1 MTLEPQNIQAMEP
14 SARVRM
20 LAEMSADKIHVDGSI
35 PIKRYLRSGKEMIK
49 MANVYFEEE
58 DWERSF
64 MLYNKYITLFVEKLP
79 KHHPDY
85 KTINIADLKANKK
98 TIKAAFPRAEETKVR
113 VKEKYQAEYGR
124 WLAEEKKRKDEE
136 ARLEEEARRREEE
149 ERLQRE
155 REAAMGE
162 EERQRLR
169 MERERQSLEEQQKI
183 LQQQKEAV
191 LEEQRRAQLALEEEE
206 RRQRALEE
214 ERQARIAAGQRNDQ
228 VKGDITPDR
237 GPVIA
242 PQRPSAPSA
251 PSVDRSLKVDR
262 STKPS
267 HMTGSGATLTAQKT
281 NKYGFRTVMVPDDA
295 TIKFMQLA
303 EPYTSR
309 NVEFCGILAGRLAQH
324 AFTITHI
331 VIPKQEGTSDS
342 CTALN
347 EEDMFDVMDNNDLIT
362 LGWIHTHPSQT
373 AFLSSVDLH
382 THCPYQ
388 IMLPEALAI
397 VCAPKHKEIGFFSL
411 TPHHGLQFVSKCNQR
426 GFHDHPK
433 HPPLFESSE
442 HCEIIKDIRIQIID
456 LR

>member
-1 MTLEPQNIQAMEP
+1 MALEAQVLEPA
-14 SARVRM
+14 ARVRK
-20 LAEMSADKIHVDGSI
+20 LAEHSAEMIHVDSCV
-35 PIKRYLRSGKEMIK
+35 PIKRYFRSGKEMIK
-49 MANVYFEEE
+49 MANIYFEEE

-64 MLYNKYITLFVEKLP
+64 VLYNKYITLFVEKLP
-79 KHHPDY
+79 QQHPEYNQSRTQDI
-85 KTINIADLKANKK
+85 KESKK
-98 TIKAAFPRAEETKVR
+98 TVKGAFPKAEETKLK
-113 VKEKYQAEYGR
+113 VKEKYTAEYEK
-124 WLAEEKKRKDEE
+124 WLSEEKKRKDEE

-162 EERQRLR
+162 EERQTLR
-169 MERERQSLEEQQKI
+169 MERERQSLEEQQRI
-183 LQQQKEAV
+183 LEQQRAAI
-191 LEEQRRAQLALEEEE
+191 LEEQRREQLALEEEKRCWNLAGKE
-206 RRQRALEE
+206 QRRIDAEP
-214 ERQARIAAGQRNDQ
+214 RNNQ
-228 VKGDITPDR
+228 TEGDVTGNR
-237 GPVIA
+237 EPVIA
-242 PQRPSAPSA
+242 PPRPSAPT
-251 PSVDRSLKVDR
+251 VDRSLKIDR
-262 STKPS
+262 STKPN
-267 HMTGSGATLTAQKT
+267 HLAGSDVSPPLAKT
-281 NKYGFRTVMVPDDA
+281 NKYGFRTVMIPDD
-295 TIKFMQLA
+295 TTVRFMQLA

-347 EEDMFDVMDNNDLIT
+347 EEDMFDVMDSNDLIT

-411 TPHHGLQFVSKCNQR
+411 TPLHGLQLVSKCSKR
-426 GFHDHPK
+426 GFHEHPK
-433 HPPLFESSE
+433 HPPIFESSE
-442 HCEIIKDIRIQIID
+442 HSLIVRDIRIQIVD